1 MTNTLPRPIGPNA
14 WRGLI
19 ARPLKLVSLSI
30 VLCFPG
36 LCIGQEWIR
45 YIDQTERFTV
55 NFPGEPVVEEI
66 SYLSEYGVEFPARVY
81 TADAP
86 PSRYSLTVVD
96 FTETER
102 LHRERSERTG
112 IAVYSQEAISDV
124 LGSIAY
130 EAWNIRKRSHE
141 TTYDAFHDVD
151 RIAGRQLHIA
161 NADQSRKFV
170 GIYLHASRRYILE
183 ATVPRGSPPP
193 GHFQQSLGIF
203 DEEGKRVRYDVDVD
217 GNRTRDYTELPYVDA
232 LPNE

>member
-1 MTNTLPRPIGPNA
+1 MTKTFTGQI
-14 WRGLI
+14 
-19 ARPLKLVSLSI
+19 SLSL

-45 YIDQTERFTV
+45 YIDQTDQFTV
-55 NFPGEPVVEEI
+55 NFPGVPVVEEI

-96 FTETER
+96 FTESER
-102 LHRERSERTG
+102 LHNERSARTG
-112 IAVYSQEAISDV
+112 IAVFAQEWISDV

-141 TTYDAFHDVD
+141 VTYDAFHTVD
-151 RIAGRQLHIA
+151 RIAGHLLQIT
-161 NADQSRKFV
+161 NADQSRSFA
-170 GIYLHASRRYILE
+170 GIYLHDSRLYILE
-183 ATVPRGSPPP
+183 ATVPKGSPPP

-203 DEEGKRVRYDVDVD
+203 DEKGERVRYNLDVD
-217 GNRTRDYTELPYVDA
+217 GNRARDYSEAPYVDA

>member
-1 MTNTLPRPIGPNA
+1 MSKTLTGPIVPITWGVA
-14 WRGLI
+14 H
-19 ARPLKLVSLSI
+19 PLKLVSLSI

-36 LCIGQEWIR
+36 LSNGQEWTR
-45 YIDQTERFTV
+45 YINQTDQFTA

-96 FTETER
+96 FTESER
-102 LHRERSERTG
+102 LHKERSARTG
-112 IAVYSQEAISDV
+112 IDVFAQEWISDV

-130 EAWNIRKRSHE
+130 EAWNLRKRSHE
-141 TTYDAFHDVD
+141 VTYDAFHTVD
-151 RIAGRQLHIA
+151 RIAGHLLQIT
-161 NADQSRKFV
+161 NADQSRTFA
-170 GIYLHASRRYILE
+170 GLYLHASRLYILE

-203 DEEGKRVRYDVDVD
+203 DEEGKRVSYKLDVD
-217 GNRTRDYTELPYVDA
+217 GNRTREDPEPYIDA
-232 LPNE
+232 LPAE

>member
-1 MTNTLPRPIGPNA
+1 MTKTFTGPIVPITWGVA
-14 WRGLI
+14 H
-19 ARPLKLVSLSI
+19 PLKLVSLSF

-66 SYLSEYGVEFPARVY
+66 SYRSEWGVEFPARVY

-86 PSRYSLTVVD
+86 PSLYSLTVVD
-96 FTETER
+96 FTETQR

-112 IAVYSQEAISDV
+112 IEVFFTEPIADV
-124 LGSIAY
+124 LGSIAFA
-130 EAWNIRKRSHE
+130 AWNIRKRGGE
-141 TTYDAFHDVD
+141 VTYDAYHTVD
-151 RIAGRQLHIA
+151 FIEGHLLQIT
-161 NADQSRKFV
+161 NADQSRSFA
-170 GIYLHASRRYILE
+170 GIYLHASRLYILE

-203 DEEGKRVRYDVDVD
+203 DEKGERVRYNLDVD
-217 GNRTRDYTELPYVDA
+217 GNRARDYTELPYVDA
-232 LPNE
+232 LPND

>member
-1 MTNTLPRPIGPNA
+1 MTNSLPRPVGRNA

-19 ARPLKLVSLSI
+19 ARPLKLVSLSTS
-30 VLCFPG
+30 LCFPG
-36 LCIGQEWIR
+36 LCIGQDWIR
-45 YIDQTERFTV
+45 YVDQEERFTV

-96 FTETER
+96 FTDSER
-102 LHRERSERTG
+102 LHKERSERTG
-112 IAVYSQEAISDV
+112 IEVFAQEWISDV

-141 TTYDAFHDVD
+141 VTYDAFHTVD
-151 RIAGRQLHIA
+151 RIAGHLLQIT
-161 NADQSRKFV
+161 NADQSRTFA
-170 GIYLHASRRYILE
+170 GLYLHDRRLYILE
-183 ATVPRGSPPP
+183 TTVPKGAPPP

-203 DEEGKRVRYDVDVD
+203 DEEGKRVAYKLDAD
-217 GNRTRDYTELPYVDA
+217 GNRTREDLEPYIDA
-232 LPNE
+232 LPAE